1 VTDPPEPRRPEEGGG
16 EENSLPEEQ
25 DAYDNA
31 TADELM
37 DQLEDDALLDAIRD
51 GVQGDLGPDELTELL
66 GTIRDNPDARDIPV
80 PITGRIERGENLT
93 PQREGASQPMATTA
107 ENMAI
112 VRQQTA
118 KAGEAAA
125 AITHAMDLLRDA
137 ATQIGGVSGDL
148 PGPNRAMAACTDA
161 ASQLEQLQGM
171 VMGLS
176 NIIEEAAANPQAG

>member
-1 VTDPPEPRRPEEGGG
+1 MTEPPEGNDEDDFLG
-16 EENSLPEEQ
+16 EL
-25 DAYDNA
+25 DD
-31 TADELM
+31 DMLL
-37 DQLEDDALLDAIRD
+37 DQLGRGEDESGELGEMLGGWRDDIDA
-51 GVQGDLGPDELTELL
+51 E
-66 GTIRDNPDARDIPV
+66 PV
-80 PITGRIERGENLT
+80 PPIAERVQEIHDLNQQYDKPAERSAPRT
-93 PQREGASQPMATTA
+93 PTEGASQPMATTE

-137 ATQIGGVSGDL
+137 ATQIGGVSGNL

-176 NIIEEAAANPQAG
+176 NIIDEAAANPQAG